1 MPLSAI
7 LFDKDGT
14 LIHFDATWGPAMAQA
29 MRAMTAGDADMLA
42 RLAAANHF
50 DLAAQTF
57 APTSPFIAGSSAVY
71 GAAWAQALGR
81 SDHDALK
88 REMDDALSEAVL
100 RTLSPVGAPAD
111 VLRDLSAAGLRLGL
125 ATNDSERGARRQ
137 LEALGLT
144 HYFEFIAGYDSGH
157 GSKPLPGMIH
167 AFSARTG
174 IAPAH
179 IALVGDSLHDLDCAR
194 AAGAVSIAVLTG
206 LATRADLSPHADHV
220 LEDIS
225 GLPAL
230 ARRLREAA

>member
-50 DLAAQTF
+50 DMAAQSF
-57 APTSPFIAGSSAVY
+57 APSAAFISGSSETY
-71 GAAWAQALGR
+71 GAAWALALGR
-81 SDHDALK
+81 ADRDAVK
-88 REMDDALSEAVL
+88 REMDDHLSDAVMDH
-100 RTLSPVGAPAD
+100 LSPVGAPAE
-111 VLRDLSAAGLRLGL
+111 VLAALSAAGLRLGL

-144 HYFEFIAGYDSGH
+144 HFFEFIAGYDSGH
-157 GSKPLPGMIH
+157 GSKPLPGVIH

-174 IAPAH
+174 IAPAQ

-206 LATRADLSPHADHV
+206 LATRADLAPHADHV